1 MSDNQAM
8 RDLFTL
14 PPIVASNSTA
24 LMAPIM
30 PIQRNITGDKE
41 VDAVLWLQEVI
52 KTGSQPLIEKAL
64 KAAKQI
70 KTPMKELGDR
80 YADHI
85 RRNQPG
91 NLFAVLFATMNFGD
105 LERQAEA
112 AVSKAALKHEA
123 LSRFGS
129 EEALFKEH
137 PAERQCRLA
146 LKGMKPGELGF
157 IDDKEAKK
165 GFDKRPALIPYTID
179 DCLHVIG
186 FWSHFYALRGALCQS
201 YYESTRES
209 YAHENYAFFMLGEV
223 PVSSEKEALAA
234 FDHIQQDDKEGW
246 AETASIYRHLI
257 SSGWAAKELSQ

>member
-1 MSDNQAM
+1 MKNNQKL
-8 RDLFTL
+8 RDLLVF
-14 PPIVASNSTA
+14 PPLQPSASTA
-24 LMAPIM
+24 LVIPEM
-30 PIQRNITGDKE
+30 PVQSIVTGDKE

-52 KTGSQPLIEKAL
+52 KTGSQSLIEKAL
-64 KAAKQI
+64 EAAKQI

-80 YADHI
+80 YAAHI

-105 LERQAEA
+105 LEKQAEA

-146 LKGMKPGELGF
+146 LKGMKSDELGF

-165 GFDKRPALIPYTID
+165 GFDKRPALIPHTID

-186 FWSHFYALRGALCQS
+186 FWSHFYALRRSLCQS
-201 YYESTRES
+201 YHESTRES

-257 SSGWAAKELSQ
+257 SSGWEAKELSQ